1 MTVEEAMLSLASL
14 AARTVV
20 AAAATSG
27 WEVVKSGL
35 ARLLGRDDAARTELA
50 ERRLGEVRTKLAS
63 AANQD
68 LERVQEQLA
77 VAWQARIMDLLEET
91 PEIAA
96 ELQALIEQAQRQI
109 PAVAVYSA
117 GRSVAA
123 GRDVAITA
131 SQGGIAAGTVHGSVT
146 TGNPTDPGLA
156 NH

>member
-1 MTVEEAMLSLASL
+1 VTVEEAMLSLASL

-27 WEVVKSGL
+27 WEAVKSGL
-35 ARLLGRDDAARTELA
+35 ARLFGRNDAARTELA
-50 ERRLGEVRTKLAS
+50 ERRLREVRTQLGA

-77 VAWQARIMDLLEET
+77 AAWQARIMDLLEET

-96 ELQALIEQAQRQI
+96 ELQALVEQAQRQI
-109 PAVAVYSA
+109 PAVAVYAA

-131 SQGGIAAGTVHGSVT
+131 SRGGIAAWTVHGSVT
-146 TGNPTDPGLA
+146 TGNPTGPGLA